1 MEPVRTGGSHGVWC
15 AVDEAAGREVAVK
28 ALGARAAWDMADRAR
43 LRIAFSAVSALH
55 DPGIARVHDYGETA
69 LPSGLTVPYLV
80 RDLVAGRS
88 LEERLADGPA
98 PVDEALNVVARV
110 ADALAAAHQAGVVH
124 GNLVPANVILGPAG
138 VQVTDFGLWQLR
150 DQPGS
155 AEARSVLSYAAP
167 ERLSGEPAS
176 PAADMYSLGVLFV
189 ACLSG
194 IAAAGMAGTS
204 PVLGPDDAVAPSLA
218 TLWAA
223 CLGAN
228 PQERPSAAHAA
239 FMSRQI
245 LAAWPQGTPRR
256 ENRPEPAA
264 STADRAAG
272 AAGQPAAA
280 AAGAPQPAGAPQSAG
295 PQRPGGAPPPPGRPG
310 QSGPRGRRPGRRSR
324 ELARALRGRGG
335 LVALGVVAG
344 VTAAVA
350 MLTQFLASP
359 SAQTTG
365 ASAPP
370 SAHVQTGQRPS
381 PAPAPSGHAVPSP
394 DATVSVL
401 ASGSPPPLQVL
412 GQIRVTIRHGVASGQ
427 IRADV
432 AVDLDNLLQP
442 IQTGLETGN
451 TAQIPKLVA
460 GLRAK
465 LVTRLSEGAITQAA
479 DNRLTSELTTLARA
493 SAGKTP

>member
-1 MEPVRTGGSHGVWC
+1 
-15 AVDEAAGREVAVK
+15 VAVK

-80 RDLVAGRS
+80 RDLIAGRS
-88 LEERLADGPA
+88 LEERLADGPT
-98 PVDEALNVVARV
+98 PVDEALDVVARV
-110 ADALAAAHQAGVVH
+110 ADALATAHQAGVVH

-138 VQVTDFGLWQLR
+138 VQITDFGLWQLR
-150 DQPGS
+150 DQAGS

-256 ENRPEPAA
+256 EDQPEPAA
-264 STADRAAG
+264 STG
-272 AAGQPAAA
+272 ASKTTTPIRPAAA
-280 AAGAPQPAGAPQSAG
+280 AASAPGPAGTPG
-295 PQRPGGAPPPPGRPG
+295 PEGTPAPGGRPPGRRPG
-310 QSGPRGRRPGRRSR
+310 LSGPRGRGTGSRRGGGSGSGRR
-324 ELARALRGRGG
+324 ELGRALRGRAG

-344 VTAAVA
+344 ITAAVA

-365 ASAPP
+365 ASGTP
-370 SAHVQTGQRPS
+370 SAHVHAGQRPS
-381 PAPAPSGHAVPSP
+381 PTGHGVPSP

-401 ASGSPPPLQVL
+401 ASASPPPLQVL
-412 GQIRVTIRHGVASGQ
+412 GQIRATIRHGVADGQ

-432 AVDLDNLLQP
+432 AVDLGNLLQP
-442 IQTGLETGN
+442 VQSGLEAGN
-451 TAQIPKLVA
+451 TAQIPQLVA

-479 DNRLTSELTTLARA
+479 DRELSSELTALARA
-493 SAGKTP
+493 LAGR